1 MRMKRGLSFLIL
13 SIVVEYNKSTG
24 GGFGMKKRI
33 ITISREFGSGGRTV
47 GRRVAER
54 LGIAYYDKELI
65 EKIAEGTGLSEAFI
79 REYGEHAPGTNVFSY
94 SFLGRTANGMSMQDY
109 IWTVQRK
116 IIKELAG
123 KEPCVIV
130 GRCADYILR
139 NREDCLHV
147 FIHSSLEKKVERI
160 VKIYGETSDKP
171 EKRLEDK
178 DKKRSVNYHYY
189 TDRKWGDARNY
200 HLSLDS
206 GEFGIERCVDII
218 AGLVEQTQI

>member
-1 MRMKRGLSFLIL
+1 
-13 SIVVEYNKSTG
+13 
-24 GGFGMKKRI
+24 
-33 ITISREFGSGGRTV
+33 
-47 GRRVAER
+47 
-54 LGIAYYDKELI
+54 
-65 EKIAEGTGLSEAFI
+65 LSEAFI
-79 REYGEHAPGTNVFSY
+79 REYGEHAPGKNVFSY